1 MRIIFLCAALVY
13 LVIFIIFSTAKSSE
27 LNCLVEAVYYEA
39 RSEPITAQLAV
50 ANVVL
55 ERVRN
60 DKFPNTICGVVHQGK
75 YNKKGQPIR
84 HKCMFSYWCD
94 GKPERMKEIEA
105 LKTAISVSEMAINGV
120 VVDITAGATHYHAT
134 YVRPDWIHSFTFME
148 LGQVGRHIFYLDTRY

>member
-13 LVIFIIFSTAKSSE
+13 LAICIMFSTVKAGE

-60 DKFPNTICGVVHQGK
+60 DKFPNTICEVVHQGR

-94 GKPERMKEIEA
+94 GKPERMKEIVA
-105 LKTAISVSEMAINGV
+105 LKTAISVSEMAVNGV
-120 VVDITAGATHYHAT
+120 VVEETVGATHYHAT
-134 YVRPDWIHSFTFME
+134 YVQPHWILSHTFME
-148 LGQVGRHIFYLDTRY
+148 LGQVGRHIFYLDIR

>member
-1 MRIIFLCAALVY
+1 MRKIFFLMALVY
-13 LVIFIIFSTAKSSE
+13 LAICVMFSTVKASE

-39 RSEPITAQLAV
+39 RSEPFIAQLAV

-55 ERVRN
+55 ERVR
-60 DKFPNTICGVVHQGK
+60 DERFPSTICEVVHQGR

-94 GKPERMKEIEA
+94 GKPERMKEIVA

-120 VVDITAGATHYHAT
+120 IVESTVGATHYHAT
-134 YVRPDWIHSFTFME
+134 YVRPHWILSHTFME
-148 LGQVGRHIFYLDTRY
+148 LGQLGRHIFYLDMR

>member
-13 LVIFIIFSTAKSSE
+13 LVIFIMFSTTKASE

-60 DKFPNTICGVVHQGK
+60 DKFPNTICGVVHQGR

>member
-1 MRIIFLCAALVY
+1 MRKIFLCAALVY
-13 LVIFIIFSTAKSSE
+13 LIIFIIFSTTKAGE

-60 DKFPNTICGVVHQGK
+60 DKFPNTICGVVHQGR

-120 VVDITAGATHYHAT
+120 AVEITAGATHYHAT

-148 LGQVGRHIFYLDTRY
+148 LGQLGRHIFYLDTR

>member
-1 MRIIFLCAALVY
+1 M
-13 LVIFIIFSTAKSSE
+13 FSTTKASE

-60 DKFPNTICGVVHQGK
+60 DKFPNTICGVVHQGR